1 MKELTITAK
10 AINKEHRLAKQS
22 AETAVEHAIWC
33 GELLIQKKKNFQHG
47 EWQAWVEGNCEFSY
61 QSAAI
66 YMKAARQ
73 KSNGLDFSS
82 LRSLYGPDKHSS
94 PNDIP
99 RETPDLPE
107 NQFNLI
113 YADPPWRYEFSK
125 TDSRKI
131 ENQYPTM
138 ELEDIL
144 ELPVSDIAADDC
156 VLFMWAT
163 SPKLVKAVSV
173 IEAWGFDYRTSA
185 VWTKPQMGMGYY
197 FRQQHEFLLVA
208 IKGSPGVPEPAFRVR
223 SVMEFPRTEHSAKP
237 KQYYEIIEHMYPQA
251 KRIELFCRSPRKGW
265 SSWGNQVA
273 A

>member
-10 AINKEHRLAKQS
+10 VINKEHRLAKQS
-22 AETAVEHAIWC
+22 AETAVEHAINC
-33 GELLIQKKKNFQHG
+33 GELLASKKKDLEHG
-47 EWQAWVEGNCEFSY
+47 EFSTWVENNCEFSY
-61 QSAAI
+61 RSARL
-66 YMKAARQ
+66 YMQAARQ
-73 KSNGLDFSS
+73 SGNALPFSS
-82 LRSLYGPDKHSS
+82 LRSLYGPEKKEG
-94 PNDIP
+94 PNLP
-99 RETPDLPE
+99 QETPELPDGKYS
-107 NQFNLI
+107 LI
-113 YADPPWRYEFSK
+113 YADPPWRYEFSE

-163 SPKLVKAVSV
+163 SPKLPEAVSV
-173 IEAWGFDYRTSA
+173 IEAWDFDYRTSA
-185 VWTKPQMGMGYY
+185 IWTKPQLGMGYY

-208 IKGSPGVPEPAFRVR
+208 IKGSPGVPEPEFRVR

-237 KQYYEIIEHMYPQA
+237 KQYYEIIEHMYPQT